1 MKVKFGLKNVHY
13 AVATIADD
21 GSASYDTPKA
31 FPGAVSLSMEAQGD
45 NSVFRADNMNY
56 YVTNGNSGYQG
67 DLEMALYTDDFRK
80 DVLGEKV
87 GNNGVQYEVQ
97 NAPIVHFALMFQ
109 FEDDVKNTRHV
120 LYNCTATRPS
130 VASVTTPENG
140 VEPQTESSTITAG
153 SIYVAD
159 LEEEIV
165 KGKVSPT
172 DGAYATWFESV
183 QTPAKK
189 AG

>member
-45 NSVFRADNMNY
+45 NSVFRAYNMNY

-67 DLEMALYTDDFRK
+67 DMEMALYTDDFRK

-87 GNNGVQYEVQ
+87 GCAFKDVL
-97 NAPIVHFALMFQ
+97 AL
-109 FEDDVKNTRHV
+109 K
-120 LYNCTATRPS
+120 
-130 VASVTTPENG
+130 
-140 VEPQTESSTITAG
+140 
-153 SIYVAD
+153 
-159 LEEEIV
+159 
-165 KGKVSPT
+165 
-172 DGAYATWFESV
+172 
-183 QTPAKK
+183 
-189 AG
+189 